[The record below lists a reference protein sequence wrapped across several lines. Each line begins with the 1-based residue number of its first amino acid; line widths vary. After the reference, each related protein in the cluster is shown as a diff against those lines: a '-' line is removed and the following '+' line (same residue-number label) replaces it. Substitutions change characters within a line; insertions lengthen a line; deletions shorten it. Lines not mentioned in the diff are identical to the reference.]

1 MNIIYE
7 LPEIR
12 FLLEFGSSQ
21 YFNAPLNEENE
32 LPLKNKEEVEAALNI
47 SHNIGVLLMSRTM
60 LDEKKDKKEIE
71 DVETSMLN
79 IKNYMNKDFSILLKE
94 LRIFYKKCMFK
105 KPMCKKTPSSKTFK
119 KNEEGDGFDMMCN
132 RIVS

>member
-1 MNIIYE
+1 MNIVYE

-12 FLLEFGSSQ
+12 FLLEFGCSH
-21 YFNAPLNEENE
+21 YFNTPLKEENE
-32 LPLKNKEEVEAALNI
+32 LPLKNEEEVEAALSI

-79 IKNYMNKDFSILLKE
+79 IKNYMNKDFAILLKE
-94 LRIFYKKCMFK
+94 LRIFYKKCMFQ
-105 KPMCKKTPSSKTFK
+105 KPMCKKTPTSKTFSK
-119 KNEEGDGFDMMCN
+119 KEEGDGFDMMCN